1 MISDKTIGRL
11 SLYRRTIQKLLAEGR
26 GYVYSHEIATVCGVT
41 PAQVRRDLMP
51 TGFTGSPIKGYSIAG
66 LLQNIG
72 NLLDDPEEQR
82 VALVGVG
89 NLGRAVLA
97 YFMGR
102 RPNLSIVAAFDQD
115 PTKMNRV
122 IHGCRC
128 YPMEE
133 LGAVVRE
140 REVEVAILAVPA
152 NAAQAIAEQLIVSG
166 VRGLLN
172 FAPVSLRVPNDVY
185 VEDLD
190 MAISLERVAYFAR
203 HGLSGGRMEGA
214 IR

>member
-1 MISDKTIGRL
+1 MLSDKTIGRL
-11 SLYRRTIQKLLAEGR
+11 SLYRRVIQELLAEGR
-26 GYVYSHEIATVCGVT
+26 EYVYSHEIASACGVT

-51 TGFTGSPIKGYSIAG
+51 TGFTGSSNRGYGIPG
-66 LLQNIG
+66 LLQKID

-115 PTKMNRV
+115 PTKVKRV

-133 LGAVVRE
+133 LDAVVRGQ
-140 REVEVAILAVPA
+140 RVEVAILAVPA
-152 NAAQAIAEQLIVSG
+152 NAAQDIAQQLIASG

-172 FAPVSLRVPNDVY
+172 FAPVSLRVPCDVY

-203 HGLSGGRMEGA
+203 HGMNGKRMERA
-214 IR
+214 LR

>member
-1 MISDKTIGRL
+1 
-11 SLYRRTIQKLLAEGR
+11 
-26 GYVYSHEIATVCGVT
+26 
-41 PAQVRRDLMP
+41 MP

-128 YPMEE
+128 YPMDE
-133 LGAVVRE
+133 LDAVVRE
-140 REVEVAILAVPA
+140 QEVEVAILAVPA

-203 HGLSGGRMEGA
+203 HGLSGRRMERA